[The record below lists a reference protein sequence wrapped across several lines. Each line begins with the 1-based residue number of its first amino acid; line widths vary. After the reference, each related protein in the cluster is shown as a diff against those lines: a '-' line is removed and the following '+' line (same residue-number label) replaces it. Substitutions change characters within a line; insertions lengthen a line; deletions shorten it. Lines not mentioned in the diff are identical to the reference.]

1 MAAVA
6 PPPGPLTRQTILET
20 LLAFKRTSLLRTA
33 VELRVFDALAAG
45 PQDADHVASAV
56 GAPPRAV
63 RVLLTALASAGLVTE
78 QGAPEHERFGLVE
91 GADRLLV
98 TSSPEYAGDAVTVA
112 ASQLEWETMGSL
124 TEVVQVGGTLLN
136 KDASDP
142 DFTYWQDFAAHGTFA
157 TRPVAAGLSA
167 ALGTWA
173 AGRERIRLLDVGC
186 GHALFGLTFAQT
198 FPQTDVVG
206 LDWPGVLPQARKNAE
221 AMGLAER
228 TTLLPGDAFTADLG
242 GLYDLVVL
250 ANFLPQYS
258 EQDGIRLLRRVGA
271 VLAPGGRVVAAGFTV
286 GDLDPAREFGG
297 RMLSLL
303 LLAWTRGGEV
313 PATEGYLRMFR
324 AAGYAEPEIHD
335 VPGLPTRLFI
345 ARQD

>member
-20 LLAFKRTSLLRTA
+20 LLAFKRTSVLRTA
-33 VELRVFDALAAG
+33 IELRVFDALAAG
-45 PQDADHVASAV
+45 PRDAGHVARAV
-56 GAPPRAV
+56 GAPARAV

-78 QGAPEHERFGLVE
+78 RGAPEQEEFGLVE

-98 TSSPEYAGDAVTVA
+98 SSSPEYAGDAVTVA
-112 ASQLEWETMGSL
+112 ASQLEWETMGTL
-124 TEVVQVGGTLLN
+124 TDTVRAGGTLLD

-142 DFTYWQDFAAHGTFA
+142 DFAYWQDFAAHGTFA

-167 ALGTWA
+167 ALGSWA
-173 AGRERIRLLDVGC
+173 EGRESIRLLDVGC
-186 GHALFGLTFAQT
+186 GHALFGLTFAQA
-198 FPQTDVVG
+198 FPQTSVVG

-228 TTLLPGDAFTADLG
+228 TTVLPGDAFTADLG
-242 GLYDLVVL
+242 GPYDLVVL
-250 ANFLPQYS
+250 ANFLPQYA

-324 AAGYAEPEIHD
+324 AAGYDEPEVHD
-335 VPGLPTRLFI
+335 IPGLPTRLFV
-345 ARQD
+345 ARQN